1 MYKYLTILAIAFS
14 LAVPG
19 AQAQVNVKASMDTSM
34 MLIGD
39 QTNFRVEASFPD
51 GYKVMLPVMA
61 DTVSRGLEIVE
72 AGAIDSA
79 IADGFVRIS
88 QKYVVTN
95 FDSGWYAVRQ
105 LPFAILDKDG
115 NPDTIYSEQVYYGVM
130 TMPLDT
136 ANPNAIC
143 PPKPMAEAPF
153 IFKELT
159 HYLKWGLLILLAA
172 FAVVFAVYALI
183 KRKRNEPIFVKPKP
197 QEPAHVVALRQLDQL
212 KEQKLW
218 QRGLV
223 KEYYSSLTDIARG
236 YLNGRFGLQAMES
249 TTSEI
254 MQMTKDVPEID
265 KDLRKNLQDLLERA
279 DFVKFAKA
287 QTVANENE
295 ASFDF
300 VEHFVLTTKPVEQLR
315 DEDGTEAE
323 PNEKQD

>member
-1 MYKYLTILAIAFS
+1 
-14 LAVPG
+14 
-19 AQAQVNVKASMDTSM
+19 
-34 MLIGD
+34 
-39 QTNFRVEASFPD
+39 
-51 GYKVMLPVMA
+51 
-61 DTVSRGLEIVE
+61 
-72 AGAIDSA
+72 
-79 IADGFVRIS
+79 
-88 QKYVVTN
+88 
-95 FDSGWYAVRQ
+95 
-105 LPFAILDKDG
+105 
-115 NPDTIYSEQVYYGVM
+115 M

>member
-1 MYKYLTILAIAFS
+1 MSKYLTILVMAMM
-14 LAVPG
+14 LAMG
-19 AQAQVNVKASMDTSM
+19 EAHAQVSVSAKIDTSM

-72 AGAIDSA
+72 AGTVDSVL
-79 IADGFVRIS
+79 ADGIVRIS
-88 QKYVVTN
+88 QKYLVTN

-105 LPFAILDKDG
+105 LPFAIVDKDG
-115 NPDTIYSEQVYYGVM
+115 NTDTIFSESVYYGVM

-136 ANPNAIC
+136 ANANAIC

-153 IFKELT
+153 IFKELV
-159 HYLKWGLLILLAA
+159 HYLKWGLLVLLAA
-172 FAVVFAVYALI
+172 FAIVFIVYALI
-183 KRKRNEPIFVKPKP
+183 KHKRNEPIFVKPKP
-197 QEPAHVVALRQLDQL
+197 QEPAHVVALRQLDEL

-223 KEYYSSLTDIARG
+223 KEFYSSLTDIARL

-300 VEHFVLTTKPVEQLR
+300 VEHFVLTTKPIEQLR
-315 DEDGTEAE
+315 DEDEEAAPE
-323 PNEKQD
+323 KNEKE

>member
-1 MYKYLTILAIAFS
+1 MSKYLTILAIAFGLTVS
-14 LAVPG
+14 G
-19 AQAQVNVKASMDTSM
+19 ALAQVNVKASMDTSM

-315 DEDGTEAE
+315 DEDGTDAE

>member
-1 MYKYLTILAIAFS
+1 MAMM
-14 LAVPG
+14 LAVG
-19 AQAQVNVKASMDTSM
+19 ADAQVSVSAKIDTSM
-34 MLIGD
+34 MLIGA

-61 DTVSRGLEIVE
+61 DTVARGLEIVE
-72 AGAIDSA
+72 AGTVDSVLT
-79 IADGFVRIS
+79 DGIVRIS

>member
-1 MYKYLTILAIAFS
+1 MYKYLTILAIAFGLTVS
-14 LAVPG
+14 G
-19 AQAQVNVKASMDTSM
+19 ALAQVNVKASMDTSM

-279 DFVKFAKA
+279 DFVQFAKA

-300 VEHFVLTTKPVEQLR
+300 VDHFVLTTKPVEQLR

>member
-14 LAVPG
+14 LTVSG
-19 AQAQVNVKASMDTSM
+19 ALAQVNVKASMDTSM

>member
-1 MYKYLTILAIAFS
+1 MYKYLTILAIAFGLTVS
-14 LAVPG
+14 G
-19 AQAQVNVKASMDTSM
+19 ALAQVSVKASMDTSM

>member
-1 MYKYLTILAIAFS
+1 MYKYLTILAIAFG
-14 LAVPG
+14 LAVPR

-153 IFKELT
+153 IFKELA

>member
-14 LAVPG
+14 LTVPR

-315 DEDGTEAE
+315 DEDGTDAE

>member
-1 MYKYLTILAIAFS
+1 MAMMLVMGEAHS
-14 LAVPG
+14 
-19 AQAQVNVKASMDTSM
+19 QVSVSAKIDTSM

-72 AGAIDSA
+72 AGTVDSVL
-79 IADGFVRIS
+79 ADGIVRIS
-88 QKYVVTN
+88 QKYLVTN

-105 LPFAILDKDG
+105 LPFAIVDKDG
-115 NPDTIYSEQVYYGVM
+115 NTDTIFSESVYYGVM

-136 ANPNAIC
+136 ANANAIC

-153 IFKELT
+153 IFKELV
-159 HYLKWGLLILLAA
+159 HYLKWGLLVLLAA
-172 FAVVFAVYALI
+172 FAIVFIVYALI
-183 KRKRNEPIFVKPKP
+183 KHKRNEPIFVKPKP
-197 QEPAHVVALRQLDQL
+197 QEPAHVVALRQLDEL

-223 KEYYSSLTDIARG
+223 KEFYSSLTDIARL

-300 VEHFVLTTKPVEQLR
+300 VEHFVLTTKPIEQLR
-315 DEDGTEAE
+315 DEDEEAAPE
-323 PNEKQD
+323 KNEKE

>member
-183 KRKRNEPIFVKPKP
+183 KRKRNEPIFAKPKP

>member
-14 LAVPG
+14 LTVSG
-19 AQAQVNVKASMDTSM
+19 ALAQVNVKASMDTSM

-315 DEDGTEAE
+315 DEDGTESE

>member
-1 MYKYLTILAIAFS
+1 
-14 LAVPG
+14 G
-19 AQAQVNVKASMDTSM
+19 AQVSVRASMDTSM
-34 MLIGD
+34 MLSGD

-72 AGAIDSA
+72 AGAIDST

-287 QTVANENE
+287 QAEANENE
-295 ASFDF
+295 ASFAF

>member
-1 MYKYLTILAIAFS
+1 MYKYLTILAIAFGLTVS
-14 LAVPG
+14 G
-19 AQAQVNVKASMDTSM
+19 ALAQVNVKASMDTSM